1 VQPGLSW
8 RASTQHQM
16 TLAGAPARYNNV
28 FVIIRQYGPNFATAH
43 GGIQRHP
50 VRWWLPDIY
59 LFDFIYN

>member
-1 VQPGLSW
+1 
-8 RASTQHQM
+8 M

-50 VRWWLPDIY
+50 VRWWLPDMY